1 MAIES
6 TAFTGTPLSF
16 TFDRALQP
24 GSPRSRE
31 NAKHMRDALVRQAT
45 PQNSCPI
52 VEISTTTLVAAQGER
67 RVEDG
72 ERAAAAVV
80 HRGRRRWPRT

>member
-1 MAIES
+1 MSS
-6 TAFTGTPLSF
+6 TAFTGTPLAL
-16 TFDRALQP
+16 TFDRAPAP

-45 PQNSCPI
+45 PQNSCPM
-52 VEISTTTLVAAQGER
+52 VEMNTTALVALRVSA

-80 HRGRRRWPRT
+80 DRGGRRWRRR